1 MTTTTN
7 NQQKINMSENV
18 DNENTEGYKIFMI
31 MNDNTKEF
39 YISQTTNKYLST
51 TISDM
56 KRRKSKLTEH
66 IFNGDYTTTLLEV
79 MKTTNLYFVKNR
91 VNELIKM
98 QKAQQEATSIK
109 SLDGRGK
116 HTKEECDECE
126 SEEEAEDT
134 EEDSEDEEDIKPK
147 KKTAT
152 KAKNAKLAEPKK
164 ELAKYKCVCCNK
176 DEYVKNKTR
185 HEKTNKHIANELKHN
200 KK

>member
-1 MTTTTN
+1 MTTTIN
-7 NQQKINMSENV
+7 NQEKINMSENV
-18 DNENTEGYKIFMI
+18 DATITDDYKIYMI
-31 MNDNTKEF
+31 INNTTKEY
-39 YISQTTNKYLST
+39 YISQTTSKYLSVVL
-51 TISDM
+51 SDM

-66 IFNGDYTTTLLEV
+66 LFTGDYEIVLLEV
-79 MKTTNLYFVKNR
+79 MRTNNLHFVKNK
-91 VNELIKM
+91 VNEIIKAK
-98 QKAQQEATSIK
+98 KAEKEVTSIK

-134 EEDSEDEEDIKPK
+134 EEESEDEEDIKPK
-147 KKTAT
+147 KKTA
-152 KAKNAKLAEPKK
+152 KKAEPKK
-164 ELAKYKCVCCNK
+164 ELAKYKCVCCDK